1 MWGKWDSPPSL
12 ILNIFTIWTKWV
24 TTPNVCAIYPNSMI
38 YPPLPF
44 YALCPFLSGVILSF
58 NTKCLVMARTTL
70 IPCWSKSLETFSWHS
85 YVYVLEKQHENLNF
99 YGFIISRRIVGG
111 NFQGNA
117 CSNFQKICIWTR
129 HDHSTFIRETSSI
142 LVAVLRVCLIIISEM
157 LIFEEFSPL
166 KSPLLTTLSKTRAL
180 TSRKCFAEAT

>member
-1 MWGKWDSPPSL
+1 MPGYAPHYANTML
-12 ILNIFTIWTKWV
+12 IKITWNFLV
-24 TTPNVCAIYPNSMI
+24 
-38 YPPLPF
+38 
-44 YALCPFLSGVILSF
+44 ALLRLCF
-58 NTKCLVMARTTL
+58 
-70 IPCWSKSLETFSWHS
+70 
-85 YVYVLEKQHENLNF
+85 LEKQHENLNF
-99 YGFIISRRIVGG
+99 YSFIISRRIVGG